1 MAKHWT
7 KKQIKQKRSIMKKQ
21 SKQKRSNKRS
31 RKPDRRST
39 VKASQNS
46 GRYNFLNSDDRQRDF
61 SSESDPF
68 QGIPQEIYDS
78 YRFITDCA
86 MGDSESMPP
95 TSFYE
100 LITHGITSCH
110 DFKQKW
116 PREYELLSVD
126 QLLRVLETK
135 RDFVSQDGSFQ
146 KSPPSLLALTLAVNQ
161 FVSTG
166 DLIGEAV
173 AFESEDKLE
182 YGLFVG
188 YRPSNRTDARDFS
201 LLEIRIEHSLKGVVA
216 LEYEGHDAGMKM
228 YTLRVPKDKMD
239 FVISELNKVGTPFG
253 SNYLLVQ
260 QYLNQYRKAG

>member
-7 KKQIKQKRSIMKKQ
+7 KKR
-21 SKQKRSNKRS
+21 SKQKRSNKKS
-31 RKPDRRST
+31 RRPDHKST
-39 VKASQNS
+39 VNASRNS
-46 GRYNFLNSDDRQRDF
+46 DSYNFLYSDDRQRDF
-61 SSESDPF
+61 SIESVPL
-68 QGIPQEIYDS
+68 QGIPQDIYDS
-78 YRFITDCA
+78 YQFITDCA

-95 TSFYE
+95 TPFYE
-100 LITHGITSCH
+100 LINQGIASCH
-110 DFKQKW
+110 DFKLKW

-126 QLLRVLETK
+126 QLLRVLITK
-135 RDFVSQDGSFQ
+135 QDFVTQNGFFQ
-146 KSPPSLLALTLAVNQ
+146 KVPPALLALTLAVNQ

-173 AFESEDKLE
+173 AFESEDKRE
-182 YGLFVG
+182 YALFVG

-201 LLEIRIEHSLKGVVA
+201 LLETRIGHSLKGVVA
-216 LEYEGHDAGMKM
+216 LEYEGYEAGMKM
-228 YTLRVPKDKMD
+228 YTLRVPKERMD